1 MKTHSLLPTLCLGL
15 AALLGLSSCSSV
27 QENKPAPPQDKYQ
40 RFVHDRLKYPKTM
53 EYYENSELLKKATA
67 QSPIYICLD
76 QQRGRLY
83 VDGQVAADWP
93 VSTGVEGH
101 LTPTGKY
108 KVRFKQESY
117 RSGRYGKIY
126 DQEGKIVNG
135 NADILNDEVPEG
147 GKFVGS
153 SMPYWQ
159 RLTADGVG
167 MHTGRVVAG
176 KRLSHGCIRTPNYMA
191 RKLYG
196 ITKTGITSVSI
207 TQAPEAIY
215 PAHQQL
221 ADNAKRK
228 AEAEAAEARRKAEK
242 KTDTGSS
249 AGATVSRRS

>member
-1 MKTHSLLPTLCLGL
+1 MRTHSLLPTLCLCMV
-15 AALLGLSSCSSV
+15 ALLGLSSCSSI
-27 QENKPAPPQDKYQ
+27 QENKPSPPLDKYQ
-40 RFVHDRLKYPKTM
+40 RFVHNRLQYPKTM
-53 EYYENSELLKKATA
+53 EYYEDSELLKQATPL
-67 QSPIYICLD
+67 SPIYICLD

-93 VSTGVEGH
+93 VSTGVAGH

-126 DQEGKIVNG
+126 DQEGKVVNS

-176 KRLSHGCIRTPNYMA
+176 KRLSHGCIRMPNYIA
-191 RKLYG
+191 KKLYS
-196 ITKTGITSVSI
+196 ITKTGVTSVSI
-207 TQAPEAIY
+207 TQAPETIY

-221 ADNAKRK
+221 ADNVKRK
-228 AEAEAAEARRKAEK
+228 AEAEAAEAKRKADRQ
-242 KTDTGSS
+242 TGTGSS
-249 AGATVSRRS
+249 AGATVSHRS